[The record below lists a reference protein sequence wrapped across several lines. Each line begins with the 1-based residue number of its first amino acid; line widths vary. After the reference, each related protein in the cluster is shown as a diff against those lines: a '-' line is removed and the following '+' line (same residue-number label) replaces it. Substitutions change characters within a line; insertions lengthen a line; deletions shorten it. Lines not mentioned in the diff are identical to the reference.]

1 MHMTG
6 WECDAV
12 LFDLDGVLVDS
23 RACVERHWR
32 RWALEHDLSLDDI
45 MCVAH
50 GYRTVDTIRLVAPH
64 LEAEEEAARFD
75 ARESFDAD
83 GVVRIEGAAQLLR
96 ALPTQQWG
104 VVTSGTRNLA
114 ITRLRHTAL
123 PMPPVLVTADDVRRG
138 KPNPEAYLLGAAR
151 LNMTPEACVVVEDA
165 PAGIRAAHAA
175 GMRVVGLAT
184 THHQDDLGE
193 ADARAMRL
201 TDIQI
206 SASDFTSGGRLRVRV
221 TGV

>member
-1 MHMTG
+1 MTE

-23 RACVERHWR
+23 RACVERHWQ
-32 RWALEHDLSLDDI
+32 RWALEHGLSLDEI
-45 MCVAH
+45 MRVAH

-64 LEAEEEAARFD
+64 LADEEEAARFD
-75 ARESFDAD
+75 AREAFDAD
-83 GVVRIEGAAQLLR
+83 GVVRIEGAAQLVR
-96 ALPTQQWG
+96 ALPAQRWA

-123 PMPPVLVTADDVRRG
+123 PMPPVLVTADDVSRG
-138 KPNPEAYLLGAAR
+138 KPHPEAYFLAAAR
-151 LNMTPEACVVVEDA
+151 LDVTPETCIVVEDA

-175 GMRVVGLAT
+175 GMRVVALAT
-184 THHQDDLGE
+184 THRQDDLGE
-193 ADARAMRL
+193 ADSRAMHL
-201 TDIQI
+201 TDLQI
-206 SASDFTSGGRLRVRV
+206 SPSDVRSGGRLRVRM